1 MPQFAR
7 PHRFL
12 PSLAAATTIA
22 LVACAVFPV
31 NAAVAADEPDIGP
44 VVFTVAVPHD
54 KVSLKQAHDA
64 VVRAALGREW
74 TVKDD
79 HEKKVVI
86 HLLHRKNEATV
97 TFLITDESIEAHCV
111 GYAVD
116 KAGNREKPEQPTG
129 WLKYLE
135 RDITKAINQAAFLP
149 GK

>member
-1 MPQFAR
+1 MTPWEFSI
-7 PHRFL
+7 HRL
-12 PSLAAATTIA
+12 RRASWTLLAGLTLLALAPAAAR
-22 LVACAVFPV
+22 
-31 NAAVAADEPDIGP
+31 ADEPDIGP

-74 TVKDD
+74 NVQDD

-135 RDITKAINQAAFLP
+135 RDITKALNQAAFLP